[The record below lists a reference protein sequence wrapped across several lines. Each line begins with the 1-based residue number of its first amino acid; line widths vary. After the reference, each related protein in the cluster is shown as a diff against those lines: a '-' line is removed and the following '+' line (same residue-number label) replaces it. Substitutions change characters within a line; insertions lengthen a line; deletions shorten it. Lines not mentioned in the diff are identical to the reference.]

1 MRVLWSSRAVLT
13 AVAAFMVGLPSSLSR
28 GQRTVLTATIIS
40 FLVGHRQYPKEL
52 HSPGHGQ
59 VIAHFVRSVEA
70 STLMAKA
77 NASLFSQLTVAQHR
91 ERHPAT
97 DRTEEYKLCYIAKCG
112 AIILFRT
119 LK

>member
-13 AVAAFMVGLPSSLSR
+13 AVAAFMVGLPTSLSR
-28 GQRTVLTATIIS
+28 GKRTVLTATIIS

-77 NASLFSQLTVAQHR
+77 NASLFSHSLQWHNTV
-91 ERHPAT
+91 
-97 DRTEEYKLCYIAKCG
+97 KG
-112 AIILFRT
+112 T
-119 LK
+119 LPLIVRRSTSSVTLQSAVL